1 VVETAEIDLQHW
13 RSEVPD
19 RWFFLRAVRGGS
31 VPGLSPWLVDGYL
44 LSVSSYHLLFI
55 HVSVSKCSLFVR
67 TPSYWI
73 RAHLNGLIVT

>member
-1 VVETAEIDLQHW
+1 MVETAEIDSQHW
-13 RSEVPD
+13 RPEVPD
-19 RWFFLRAVRGGS
+19 RWFFLRTVRGGS

-44 LSVSSYHLLFI
+44 LSVSYHLLFI
-55 HVSVSKCSLFVR
+55 RVCVSKCALFVR